1 MNATVFLLGGK
12 DEIERNAEIARLC
25 DFSVVN
31 TGSHS
36 IRTFAAIVKNCDLVV
51 SGDTTAMHI
60 ATGATLSPTG
70 ERYLMANVQEHWSME
85 GRDIVREANVDE
97 FKSNPAYVAGIG
109 MESHS
114 PSILGEV
121 GTEMTPAERA
131 KEIPRGG
138 SLYST
143 PKFDGFHQW
152 GMSID
157 LNTCI
162 GCNACVVAC
171 QAENNIPIVGKDQVL
186 RGREMHWIR
195 IDRYYSDARIDAGA
209 FGGEGN
215 REIPEDPQVSLEPM
229 GCQHCELAPC
239 ETVCPVNATVHD
251 NEGLNV
257 MTYNR
262 CVGTRYCANNCPYKV
277 RRFNYFDWNKHALD
291 ALYQGP
297 LGHQK
302 DMPELLKMVR
312 NPEVTVRMRGVMEK
326 CTYCVQRIE
335 NAKIQQRVKAA
346 QAGSPGDVI
355 VPDGALKTACQQA
368 CPVEAIIFGN
378 LLDPAS
384 AVSQAKAQPRDYAVL
399 GYLNVRPRT
408 TYLGK
413 LRNPNPRMP
422 DYADL
427 PLSRRESII
436 KNHPAGAVGGGRMPE
451 TGKI

>member
-1 MNATVFLLGGK
+1 
-12 DEIERNAEIARLC
+12 
-25 DFSVVN
+25 
-31 TGSHS
+31 
-36 IRTFAAIVKNCDLVV
+36 
-51 SGDTTAMHI
+51 
-60 ATGATLSPTG
+60 
-70 ERYLMANVQEHWSME
+70 
-85 GRDIVREANVDE
+85 
-97 FKSNPAYVAGIG
+97 
-109 MESHS
+109 
-114 PSILGEV
+114 
-121 GTEMTPAERA
+121 
-131 KEIPRGG
+131 
-138 SLYST
+138 
-143 PKFDGFHQW
+143 
-152 GMSID
+152 MSID

-162 GCNACVVAC
+162 GCQACVIAC

-229 GCQHCELAPC
+229 ACQQCELAPC

-257 MTYNR
+257 MAYNR

-335 NAKIQQRVKAA
+335 NAKIQQKVKAA
-346 QAGSPGDVI
+346 QAGDPGDVL

-368 CPVEAIIFGN
+368 CPVEAIVFGN

-427 PLSRRESII
+427 PLSQRESII
-436 KNHPAGAVGGGRMPE
+436 KNHAAGAAGAGRMPE
-451 TGKI
+451 TGKS